1 MNHGDLIRALCM
13 LKDMGD
19 LDAIRAKLS
28 DLIEALE
35 KQNESLG
42 GNGCL
47 SGSGIGGSAGAT
59 DSPATKLSPDT
70 EAAIISCVETS
81 DTEQLESILSR
92 FPSVDL
98 SAIYVD
104 KETCVSVIHR
114 AVELGNEKICQVIF
128 KHSDSVINHQVYLN
142 ELNGELIA
150 KSLRVKFNKRTKLQ
164 GYTPLHF
171 AVQGAAGVGGSE
183 KILLE
188 LIRRGSDPNLE
199 SNDDRKISP
208 FLLACEMG
216 NEPAARVLIQA
227 TKGQCL
233 DSTDS
238 EGNTALH
245 LAAESGNES
254 LVGLLMNV
262 MPGLAGE
269 INDDKKTPIELANE
283 TGHANMAHVIERIR
297 DSQ

>member
-1 MNHGDLIRALCM
+1 MNKSDLIRALSA
-13 LKDMGD
+13 LKDEGD
-19 LDAIRAKLS
+19 LDTIRATLS
-28 DLIEALE
+28 DIITALE
-35 KQNESLG
+35 KADSVG
-42 GNGCL
+42 GRPVTA
-47 SGSGIGGSAGAT
+47 SGFSGGTDGS
-59 DSPATKLSPDT
+59 STKLTPDT
-70 EAAIISCVETS
+70 QAAIISCVETG
-81 DTEQLESILSR
+81 DAEQLESILSR
-92 FPSVDL
+92 NPSADL
-98 SAIYVD
+98 STIYVD
-104 KETCVSVIHR
+104 KETAVSVIHR
-114 AVELGNEKICQVIF
+114 AVELGDDKISQIIF

-150 KSLRVKFNKRTKLQ
+150 KSLKVKFNRRTKLQ

-171 AVQGAAGVGGSE
+171 AVQGAGNE
-183 KILLE
+183 KIILE

-199 SNDDRKISP
+199 STDDRKISP

-216 NEPAARVLIQA
+216 NEQAVRISIQA

-233 DSTDS
+233 DATDS

-262 MPGLAGE
+262 MPQLSGE
-269 INDDKKTPIELANE
+269 INDEKKTPIELAKE
-283 TGHANMAHVIERIR
+283 TGHNDMAQVIEHIR